1 MVRRRT
7 ARASSLWQQEMSKT
21 EQRKRLLELGTD
33 SLASAILELSTKSPE
48 AADMIGQ
55 LISKPDEQLKRFL
68 KKLEAFKSDGE
79 FYDWRRLSSL
89 SRKLSSLLSDIK
101 SSIADPMQGI
111 ELVAQFFALDE
122 HIMENCDDD
131 GMVGDVFEHEA
142 SDLFWHYGKQI
153 EDKDL
158 VFDLAAKLSDH
169 DGYGVRDGLMRNTAQ
184 LPAET
189 IRHFIS
195 RIIGMTNGRLD
206 LPENR
211 GCVLIVQSMARQI
224 HDAELYEKCAWLLE
238 KEISQANKVKIAEV
252 YLQSGDADCAL
263 EWMEKI
269 PKQECRHVWG
279 FEKLLQEILKQSNNS
294 EESAKLAWRHFHQDR
309 NLDSFETVL
318 NIIGR
323 ENRDRIIQDEARL
336 INQGTGYSPVDLK
349 FLVQVGRFEDA
360 SNYVLQRANL
370 LNGINFGTLI
380 FVAEALESAQRYV
393 AASIIYRVLID
404 SILLRARS
412 TFYQQAADHFRK
424 LESMAPKIKQW
435 GRQISH
441 DDYTAQLRI
450 SHGKKTG
457 FWNQVQP
464 LKDS

>member
-7 ARASSLWQQEMSKT
+7 ARTPSNLVQPKMSKS
-21 EQRKRLLELGTD
+21 EQRNRLLELDTK
-33 SLASAILELSTKSPE
+33 SLAAAILELSTRSPE
-48 AADMIGQ
+48 ASDMIGQ
-55 LISKPDEQLKRFL
+55 LISKPDEQLERFL
-68 KKLEAFKSDGE
+68 KKLDAFNNNDE
-79 FYDWRRLSSL
+79 FYDWRRLSAL

-111 ELVAQFFALDE
+111 ELVAKFFELDE

-131 GMVGDVFEHEA
+131 GMVGDVFGYEA
-142 SDLFWHYGKQI
+142 SDLFWYYAKQI
-153 EDKDL
+153 EDKDF
-158 VFDLAAKLSDH
+158 VFDLAAKLSDD
-169 DGYGVRDGLMRNTAQ
+169 DGYGVRFGLMKNTAQ

-195 RIIGMTNGRLD
+195 RMIGMTNGRLY

-211 GCVLIVQSMARQI
+211 GSVLIVQSMARQI

-238 KEISQANKVKIAEV
+238 KEISQANMVKIAEV

-263 EWMEKI
+263 EWMERI
-269 PKQECRHVWG
+269 PKQECRPVWG

-309 NLDSFETVL
+309 NLDSFETLL

-349 FLVQVGRFEDA
+349 FLVQVGRLEDA
-360 SNYVLQRANL
+360 SNYVVQRANL

-380 FVAEALESAQRYV
+380 FVAEALESDERYV

-424 LESMAPKIKQW
+424 LDSMAPKIKQW

-450 SHGKKTG
+450 SHSKKNG
-457 FWNQVQP
+457 FWNQLQP
-464 LKDS
+464 